1 MPDNSPHYIIHQ
13 ATEVTEG
20 LYQACQHLVPQL
32 TYNNPPPTHEQLA
45 LLLSGGSSYLFIAQ
59 RQDPGSTAIIG
70 LATLAIYHV
79 PTGLRGIIED
89 VIVDENARGRGI
101 GEALTRACLD
111 FAQQAGCPQVMLT
124 SNPGRQAA
132 NRLYQRMGFKLRNT
146 NVYRY
151 SFDQQAEQE

>member
-1 MPDNSPHYIIHQ
+1 MPDNSPLFIIHQ
-13 ATEVTEG
+13 ATEVTEE
-20 LYQACQHLVPQL
+20 LYQACQRLIPQM
-32 TYNNPPPTHEQLA
+32 THNNPPPSRRELA
-45 LLLSGGSSYLFIAQ
+45 LILSAGSSFLFIAQ
-59 RQDPGSTAIIG
+59 RPEPSSTAIIG
-70 LATLAIYHV
+70 LATLALYRV

-89 VIVDENARGRGI
+89 VIVDENARRRGI

-111 FAQQAGCPQVMLT
+111 FAQQAGCPQVMLS

-132 NRLYQRMGFKLRNT
+132 NQLYQRMGFKLRKT

>member
-1 MPDNSPHYIIHQ
+1 MLDNSAPFIIRQ
-13 ATEVTEG
+13 ATEITEE
-20 LYQACQHLVPQL
+20 LYQACQRLIPQM
-32 TYNNPPPTHEQLA
+32 THNNPPPTHAQLA
-45 LLLSGGSSYLFIAQ
+45 VMLSAGSSFLFVAQ
-59 RQDPGSTAIIG
+59 RQEPGSTAIIG
-70 LATLAIYHV
+70 LATLALYRV

-89 VIVDENARGRGI
+89 VIVDQNARSRGI
-101 GEALTRACLD
+101 GEALTRHCLE
-111 FAQQAGCPQVMLT
+111 FAQQAGCPQVMLS